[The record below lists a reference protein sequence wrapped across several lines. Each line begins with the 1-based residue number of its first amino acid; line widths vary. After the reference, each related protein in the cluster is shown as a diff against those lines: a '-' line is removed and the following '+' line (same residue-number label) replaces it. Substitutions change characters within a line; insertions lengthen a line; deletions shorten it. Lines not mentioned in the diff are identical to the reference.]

1 MKQLNRWQEKKADY
15 ILALIPMG
23 SDNAIRRKY
32 LVQISGLSDR
42 KVRDYIHLAR
52 RKIPIIN
59 LSKGRG
65 YFIPDMNVE
74 KDRKMLVH
82 FVRQEESR
90 LRSIGWSLFA
100 ARKTLR
106 NCHIDWRKA
115 A

>member
-1 MKQLNRWQEKKADY
+1 MQTLNRWQERKADY
-15 ILALIPMG
+15 ILSLIPTG
-23 SDNAIRRKY
+23 SDNAIRREY

-42 KVRDYIHLAR
+42 EVRNYIHLAR

-65 YFIPDMNVE
+65 YYIPDMNQE

-100 ARKTLR
+100 ARRTLR